1 MVDYE
6 KRNLEIL
13 RMRKE
18 GKSLR
23 QLSSS
28 FGVSFERVRQII
40 LCSELGKEIEERAEK
55 TKQCFRSLDDIEKK
69 WPKDIIIVGL
79 LFPKAV
85 TWRLKKYFEGHD
97 IQEVS
102 LKDIMDLLIQ
112 DKKRRPT
119 DLFEVVPAFK
129 ENQFGKITVYA
140 MIKHL
145 SEQDLGDSFNTEW
158 DKRLESLRR
167 YFKRIGQN
175 VPSELRKYL
184 Y

>member
-18 GKSLR
+18 GQSLR

-28 FGVSFERVRQII
+28 FGLSFERIRQII
-40 LCSELGKEIEERAEK
+40 LRYEFVRKTEERAEK
-55 TKQCFRSLDDIEKK
+55 IKKRFRSSDDIEKK
-69 WPKDIIIVGL
+69 WPTVTVIAGL
-79 LFPKAV
+79 LFPKTV
-85 TWRLKKYFEGHD
+85 TWRLKRYFERHNMQQ
-97 IQEVS
+97 IS
-102 LKDIMDLLIQ
+102 LKDLMDFLIL

-119 DLFEVVPAFK
+119 DLFEIVLVSK
-129 ENQFGKITVYA
+129 ESQFGRKTAYA

-158 DKRLESLRR
+158 EKRLESLGRF
-167 YFKRIGQN
+167 FKRICQN

>member
-13 RMRKE
+13 RMRKK

-40 LCSELGKEIEERAEK
+40 LCSELRKEIEERAKK
-55 TKQCFRSLDDIEKK
+55 TKQRFRSLDDIEKK

-79 LFPKAV
+79 LFPKTV
-85 TWRLKKYFEGHD
+85 TWRLTKYFEGHN

-102 LKDIMDLLIQ
+102 LKDLMDLLIQ
-112 DKKRRPT
+112 DKKRRST
-119 DLFEVVPAFK
+119 NLFEVVPALK
-129 ENQFGKITVYA
+129 ENHFGRKTVYA

-145 SEQDLGDSFNTEW
+145 SEQDLGDSFNIEW
-158 DKRLESLRR
+158 DKRLESLQR
-167 YFKRIGQN
+167 YFKRTDQD